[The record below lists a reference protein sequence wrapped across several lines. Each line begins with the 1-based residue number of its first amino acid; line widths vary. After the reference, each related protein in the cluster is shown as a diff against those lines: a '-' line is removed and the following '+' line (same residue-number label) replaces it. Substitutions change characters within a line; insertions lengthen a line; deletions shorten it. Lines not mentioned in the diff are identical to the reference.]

1 MVLCREKSLAGWHG
15 KLRRMV
21 ADSPQSNP
29 QLSPQ
34 RSSRLFYGWVVVGVV
49 TLALIVAAG
58 VRSAPGVFLKPVHD
72 DMGWSRADISFAV
85 SIGLVIYGLTAP
97 ISGRLIDSFGPRK
110 VMAAGM
116 VLVGISMAVSAL
128 VVQLWQLNAIW
139 GILSGIGTGIVG
151 SVLGATVANRWF
163 VTQRGLITGIFGAA
177 TSAGQLIFVR
187 MLAQLAADF
196 GWRNASIVLGVI
208 AAVLVVPTLILMRN
222 DPADMKLLPFGS
234 TGSTG
239 STPVIKSVADP
250 DVMKRAVRTPEF
262 WLLAGTFFVCGATSN
277 GLIGTHFISYAADCG
292 IVAVAAAG
300 TLSLM
305 GLFNVAGTI
314 TSGWLTDRF
323 DPRKLLAIYY
333 SFRGL
338 SLLLL
343 PFVTSASAQIAFPAG
358 MTVFAALFGLDYI
371 ATVPPTTALVADKF
385 GRKNVGTVYGWVFCA
400 HQIGAAGASWL
411 GGLTRDG
418 LGSYTL
424 AFVAAGGIA
433 IAAGACTLLI
443 RRTPKMQMAGA

>member
-1 MVLCREKSLAGWHG
+1 MVIS
-15 KLRRMV
+15 
-21 ADSPQSNP
+21 SPQSNP
-29 QLSPQ
+29 QRPQ
-34 RSSRLFYGWVVVGVV
+34 RLFYGWVVVGIVA
-49 TLALIVAAG
+49 LALIVAAG

-85 SIGLVIYGLTAP
+85 SVGLVIFGLTAP

-110 VMAAGM
+110 VMVAGL
-116 VLVGISMAVSAL
+116 VLVGISMAVSSL

-139 GILSGIGTGIVG
+139 GVLSGIGTGVVG

-163 VTQRGLITGIFGAA
+163 VAQRGLITGIFGAA
-177 TSAGQLIFVR
+177 TSAGQLIFVPA
-187 MLAQLAADF
+187 LAQLAANF
-196 GWRNASIVLGVI
+196 GWRNASVVLGVI
-208 AAVLVVPTLILMRN
+208 AIAIIVPTLFLMRN
-222 DPADMKLLPFGS
+222 DPANMKLLPFGATAATS
-234 TGSTG
+234 
-239 STPVIKSVADP
+239 VVKSVADP
-250 DVMKRAVRTPEF
+250 DVMKLAVRTPEF

-305 GLFNVAGTI
+305 GLFNFAGTI

-343 PFVTSASAQIAFPAG
+343 PFVTSASAQAAFPAG
-358 MTVFAALFGLDYI
+358 MTVFAVLFGLDYI

-400 HQIGAAGASWL
+400 HMIGAAVASWL

-418 LGSYTL
+418 LGAYTL
-424 AFVAAGGIA
+424 AFIAAGIIA
-433 IAAGACTLLI
+433 IAAGACALMI
-443 RRTPKMQMAGA
+443 RRTPRMQSAII